1 MGDNKDTPDN
11 NQHTQ
16 DNRDRILAALHD
28 SLRVILTDIHKWVD
42 FHLEDHHP
50 ANNNLVVPPLPH
62 PKCPVVHLPPNN
74 NNINNNN
81 NNHTRAENNTNNNN
95 TNNGHNHNNND
106 GNNDNNNDGNNDNEI
121 SKDKYNENAKENDGG
136 DGFLWTCGRHPHNIS
151 DKCDENSSL
160 LSQLPSWDREV

>member
-28 SLRVILTDIHKWVD
+28 SLRVILTDIHKRVD

-50 ANNNLVVPPLPH
+50 ANNNLVVPLLPH

-74 NNINNNN
+74 NNINNNNNRWADTNN

-106 GNNDNNNDGNNDNEI
+106 GNN
-121 SKDKYNENAKENDGG
+121 AKENDGG

-151 DKCDENSSL
+151 HKCDENSSL
-160 LSQLPSWDREV
+160 L

>member
-1 MGDNKDTPDN
+1 MG
-11 NQHTQ
+11 HTQ

-28 SLRVILTDIHKWVD
+28 SLRVILTDIHKRVD

-81 NNHTRAENNTNNNN
+81 NRWADTNNNN
-95 TNNGHNHNNND
+95 D
-106 GNNDNNNDGNNDNEI
+106 I

-151 DKCDENSSL
+151 HKCDENSSL